1 MAQVIHFPLR
11 LRTALIRS
19 MVDDLEAMHGARAN
33 EFWRARIA
41 AIIEDLRAAGLSS
54 ATIRSEILDLNHAV
68 QQELMARSE
77 RPMQERNS

>member
-11 LRTALIRS
+11 SRTALIRS
-19 MVDDLEAMHGARAN
+19 MVDDLEAMHGAKAN

-41 AIIEDLRAAGLSS
+41 AIIEELRASGLSS
-54 ATIRSEILDLNHAV
+54 AVIRDEILDLNHAV

-77 RPMQERNS
+77 LPLQEGNS